1 MADLRERLSRALVR
15 SESGTVALPNLRWSI
30 RIASHPDR
38 RGDVWGDTHFAAS
51 LQRALVGLGQIAYV
65 DRRGAPPRV
74 DAHTDEV
81 VLVIRGLHAVELPP
95 DVTSMIWLISH
106 PDTVPVSELATY
118 DHVFVAS
125 APWEESLRSKGIDAR
140 VLLQA
145 TEPTI
150 FHPDLEADENS
161 GDIVFVGRPRGVYR
175 PVLRACLEAGIE
187 PVIYGDGWE
196 AFDLGRL
203 VRSTYL
209 PAEQTARV
217 YATAAYVLNDHWS
230 DMAEKGFI
238 SNRLFDAVATG
249 ARVIS
254 DDVAE
259 LDETFGGAVQ
269 VFRSPDD
276 VLRLTDPANDAF
288 PSREERLRIAAT
300 TARDHSF
307 DARALELI
315 AAAATSSGN

>member
-1 MADLRERLSRALVR
+1 MAGLRERLSRALAR
-15 SESGTVALPNLRWSI
+15 SESDTVALPNLRWSI

-65 DRRGAPPRV
+65 DRRGAAPRV
-74 DAHTDEV
+74 DAHLDDV

-95 DVTSMIWLISH
+95 DVTSMLWLISH
-106 PDTVPVSELATY
+106 PDTVPVEELAAY

-125 APWEESLRSKGIDAR
+125 APWVESLRSQGIDAQ

-145 TEPTI
+145 TEPAI
-150 FHPDLEADENS
+150 FHPDLDADEDS

-175 PVLRACLEAGIE
+175 PVLRACIEAGIE
-187 PVIYGDGWE
+187 PVIYGDGWD
-196 AFDLGRL
+196 AFELGRF

-209 PAEQTARV
+209 PADQTARV
-217 YATAAYVLNDHWS
+217 YASAAFVLNDHWS

-249 ARVIS
+249 VRVIS
-254 DDVAE
+254 DDVAG
-259 LDETFGGAVQ
+259 LDSTFDGAVQ
-269 VFRSPDD
+269 VFRSPAD
-276 VLRLTDPANDAF
+276 VLRLTAPSRDAF
-288 PSREERLRIAAT
+288 PSRDERLRIAADI
-300 TARDHSF
+300 ARDHSF
-307 DARALELI
+307 DARARELVSC
-315 AAAATSSGN
+315 AARTHR